1 MKKLNNIFKM
11 ISQMEKNANEV
22 NLGAHKVELAFIDNL
37 NKAIAEGAKN
47 EANYYS
53 DFKTE
58 LNKVII
64 KAREIEIKYNVLAS
78 NINEP
83 IFQMEK
89 QAKELGLDIK
99 ATDYY
104 KKSQSVL
111 KSIDI
116 RKEVIDDIINNIQKF
131 GF

>member
-1 MKKLNNIFKM
+1 MNTLKTTMSKIAQIEQPERTDLAKHEI
-11 ISQMEKNANEV
+11 
-22 NLGAHKVELAFIDNL
+22 ELALVDDL
-37 NKAIAEGAKN
+37 NKGVTEAFKQ

-53 DFKTE
+53 DFKLE
-58 LNKVII
+58 LNKII
-64 KAREIEIKYNVLAS
+64 DTARKIEVKYNVLAS

-99 ATDYY
+99 GTPNY
-104 KKSQSVL
+104 KKAMDAL
-111 KSIDI
+111 KAIETRKDAISSIVENI
-116 RKEVIDDIINNIQKF
+116 RKF

>member
-22 NLGAHKVELAFIDNL
+22 NLGAHEIELAYIDNL
-37 NKAIAEGAKN
+37 NKAIAEGSKN
-47 EANYYS
+47 ESSYYS
-53 DFKTE
+53 EFKTE

-116 RKEVIDDIINNIQKF
+116 RKETIDEIINNIQKF

>member
-1 MKKLNNIFKM
+1 MRDNILNDIY
-11 ISQMEKNANEV
+11 
-22 NLGAHKVELAFIDNL
+22 KVELSSMDVELSLIDDL
-37 NKAIAEGAKN
+37 NKAIADGSKN
-47 EANYYS
+47 EASYYS
-53 DFKTE
+53 EFKTE

-99 ATDYY
+99 SSPVY
-104 KKSQSVL
+104 KKSQDTI
-111 KSIDI
+111 KAIEI